1 MCESMCVHFVKR
13 KIFLPNPVP
22 LGNIPLSG
30 SVIDLYYNMI
40 VMEYIFIV
48 KNIVDNIIV
57 NPLLS
62 IYIHH
67 IPCETKCITIVLVS
81 P

>member
-22 LGNIPLSG
+22 LGNIPPSG
-30 SVIDLYYNMI
+30 SIIDLYYNVI

-48 KNIVDNIIV
+48 KNTMIYKLLII
-57 NPLLS
+57 LL
-62 IYIHH
+62 
-67 IPCETKCITIVLVS
+67 
-81 P
+81 